1 MALAHVL
8 YSTYSDNMH
17 KRWWIPCTVI
27 AILLLPILLPL
38 WSKTILGSADNLA
51 HLFRVV
57 NLAHALSQGYVWPRW
72 AALEAHRYGAPIFNF
87 NYMLP
92 YYFVWLLW
100 QMTGSLIH
108 ASQLFMMGTLLG
120 SAFGMYLF
128 VSSLFT
134 IPAAIVAALVYA
146 YMPYHLMTVYLYG
159 GYGEALA
166 FVWSPFF
173 TYFFVRFIQYPKKY
187 VYGVSSIIV
196 FALLI
201 LTHNLSAL
209 MAVPFVYSVMFFVT
223 SGLSYSKRA
232 IYAALVTTSSAL
244 LTAWFWL
251 PSLSEQQYT
260 KLSVLFEK
268 ETSLRGYFFQM
279 ISPIIENSIAAL
291 RFTAPSYYSY
301 AIGIPTI
308 VIVLVA
314 GTFLLQKLISRKNI
328 LAEHYRIAFVF
339 MLWFV
344 LTLYMTR
351 AVSEPLWK
359 LLPAALNFLSY
370 PYRFFFLNTFAVAV
384 LAGFVV
390 FMSKSIHSKRI
401 SNIISI
407 GLGVFVMWQGVIY
420 AHPAIDRFSFGEEYF
435 SYEQTVREAPFTH
448 KNMGYIEFIPRTAD
462 SDFVNGLDALPQKS
476 PRVEVVDGNGNVFID
491 TQKAQYVR
499 VHVRASERITL
510 RVNILYFPG
519 WVGIRNGVILVPTI
533 DKQGRMEFTLPAGE
547 YNFEIQFRNTLIR
560 KWATAIS
567 IVSVCLSVLI
577 IAFYFYKNIFQ
588 KTEKRGGLH

>member
-8 YSTYSDNMH
+8 YSTYSDDMH

-57 NLAHALSQGYVWPRW
+57 NLAHALSQGYIWPRW
-72 AALEAHRYGAPIFNF
+72 AALEAHGYGAPIFNF

-166 FVWSPFF
+166 FVWLPFF
-173 TYFFVRFIQYPKKY
+173 AYFFVRCIQYPKKY
-187 VYGVSSIIV
+187 VFGVSSIIV

-279 ISPIIENSIAAL
+279 ISPIIENSFAAL

-314 GTFLLQKLISRKNI
+314 GIFLLQKLISRKNI

-390 FMSKSIHSKRI
+390 FMLKSIHAKCI
-401 SNIISI
+401 SNLISI
-407 GLGVFVMWQGVIY
+407 GLSVFVMWQGVIY

-462 SDFVNGLDALPQKS
+462 SDFVNGLDDAQTH
-476 PRVEVVDGNGNVFID
+476 PRVEVLSGQGTVVLTKQRAQDLYMQV
-491 TQKAQYVR
+491 KAEESVQ
-499 VHVRASERITL
+499 L

-519 WVGIRNGVILVPTI
+519 WQGIVRGARKDPNV
-533 DKQGRMEFTLPAGE
+533 DAQGRMVFVLPKGQYEFHVT
-547 YNFEIQFRNTLIR
+547 
-560 KWATAIS
+560 
-567 IVSVCLSVLI
+567 
-577 IAFYFYKNIFQ
+577 FQ
-588 KTEKRGGLH
+588 KTPVRSLSTFISIFSFAMFVLVIIYMFSKDIFRTAQAIERK